1 LAIYGLFFCFD
12 SCIVAS
18 DSHYPTV
25 AVWDTRAS
33 DAPVRELRFGDHGEA
48 TCVKYQEFGN
58 DQVIYIN
65 MRHIL
70 YVCMLEI
77 FVDQKRKRG
86 WVSRIYGL
94 DAYFLLT
101 DSKFVYWF
109 IVYPRVLC
117 FPLYIS
123 YVLFGQFQHLVGG
136 GSDGQMCLWDL
147 RAADNPT
154 EQWSLIDLMRNQN
167 LIVICYLS
175 LIVYIRV
182 TYYICSIINS
192 YFYLCRKKDSR
203 IAVSLVSTP

>member
-33 DAPVRELRFGDHGEA
+33 DATVRELRSGDLGEA
-48 TCVKYQEFGN
+48 TCLKYQEFGN

-117 FPLYIS
+117 FPPLHFLCFVWPIS
-123 YVLFGQFQHLVGG
+123 ASRGRWVRWTDVSVG
-136 GSDGQMCLWDL
+136 SSC
-147 RAADNPT
+147 
-154 EQWSLIDLMRNQN
+154 
-167 LIVICYLS
+167 C
-175 LIVYIRV
+175 
-182 TYYICSIINS
+182 
-192 YFYLCRKKDSR
+192 
-203 IAVSLVSTP
+203 